1 MPKFMW
7 RQGTYLRDIPHTFC
21 CASDPLHIHE
31 YDYSKTCVC
40 HTVRYNT
47 FYVVLIYYIMILDC
61 AGRFGWNLH
70 GKTARSA
77 LYLTVK
83 VAGGGTSVCACSVFL
98 R

>member
-31 YDYSKTCVC
+31 YDYSTALKRV
-40 HTVRYNT
+40 
-47 FYVVLIYYIMILDC
+47 FAILY
-61 AGRFGWNLH
+61 AIIH
-70 GKTARSA
+70 ST
-77 LYLTVK
+77 
-83 VAGGGTSVCACSVFL
+83 L